1 MALKFWFHLHP
12 TRPEARELFERARKA
27 ISNNGGV
34 CVSDPSNADFCV
46 PVGGDGTVV
55 AAFKLSG
62 KPIISINAGTLGYL
76 SRVEPDDIE
85 SAFTNLFRG
94 EYALE
99 KRMTLTCSSDDS
111 IKRMAL
117 NDAAIVKPDASVI
130 RVKVIVDGANLTNYT
145 CDGIIA
151 ATPTGSTG
159 YSLSAGGPIVD
170 PDGEAILLTPIAPHT
185 LVNRSIVLS
194 PKSRVTL
201 ICDRDATVCIDGEAA
216 PHKAGAA
223 LKIEKSETYVEF
235 VSFKNESYIDR
246 LRRKLS

>member
-12 TRPEARELFERARKA
+12 TRPEARELFERAKTA
-27 ISNNGGV
+27 IANNGGV
-34 CVSDPSNADFCV
+34 CVENPYEADFCV

-76 SRVEPDDIE
+76 SRVEPNDIE
-85 SAFTNLFRG
+85 GAFENLFKG

-99 KRMTLTCSSDDS
+99 KRMTLTCTTDGSVS
-111 IKRMAL
+111 KMAL
-117 NDAAIVKPDASVI
+117 NDAAILKPDASVI
-130 RVKVIVDGANLTNYT
+130 RVKVIVDGASLTDYT

-159 YSLSAGGPIVD
+159 YSLSAGGPIVA

-194 PKSRVTL
+194 PKSKVTL
-201 ICDRDATVCIDGEAA
+201 ICSRDASVCIDGEAA
-216 PHKAGAA
+216 PHKAGTA
-223 LKIEKSETYVEF
+223 LTIEKSETYVEF